1 MMPIKVFYRKDTQ
14 KHSKPGSAVFFFW
27 CIIYAGQAITELGF
41 SMASA
46 TPFLGS
52 KEHGGFLFIRTT
64 FQCMQNITI
73 PESPYLIGILI
84 HRWEVPWA
92 KVFPLRLMLRLGSLF
107 HAD

>member
-1 MMPIKVFYRKDTQ
+1 MLL
-14 KHSKPGSAVFFFW
+14 
-27 CIIYAGQAITELGF
+27 CIICAGQAITELGF

-92 KVFPLRLMLRLGSLF
+92 KVFPLRLMLRLGSYMF
-107 HAD
+107 QTD